1 MCLSI
6 PSKVVSI
13 DSDKNSAIV
22 ETMGVSREVGLDLMD
37 EGSVH
42 VGDYVLIHIGFVMN
56 KIDEE
61 DALASLMMYKEI
73 LGALDEE
80 GLKKTILEDDD
91 CENRT

>member
-1 MCLSI
+1 
-6 PSKVVSI
+6 
-13 DSDKNSAIV
+13 
-22 ETMGVSREVGLDLMD
+22 
-37 EGSVH
+37 
-42 VGDYVLIHIGFVMN
+42 MN